1 MDLTQLVGQCFM
13 VGFQGTSAPQYL
25 LEWLH
30 EGRVGGIILFARN
43 VENPRQLAAL
53 TRSLHAAAAFPLLI
67 SIDQEGGTVARLRG
81 GFTESPSAMALA
93 RTGSEDN
100 ARQAYAI
107 LGAEMRALGIN
118 WDYAPVL
125 DMAYNRENPTVG
137 TRSFGADP
145 QVIGAY
151 GAQAVRGLQS
161 AGVAA
166 CAKHFPGLG
175 NTAVDTHVALPTL
188 STRLEHVM
196 SVDLLPYRAVMAED
210 VASIMTTHTI
220 FADLDRDF
228 PATLSPVV
236 VPRLL
241 REYLGYEGVVT
252 TDCME
257 MKAIASH
264 HSPGESAVMALL
276 AGVDIVLFSHTREMQ
291 QAAMTAVEDA
301 LRSGRVPLQRVQQA
315 CARRQQLIERY
326 GITPAGIS
334 HASVNLPEHRATM
347 RDIAGQA
354 ITLLAGAAPE
364 MTFDEGV
371 AFVEFASLL
380 ESDVMESGGQTG
392 IKTLLDEM
400 HMHPSYAALKPS
412 GAVTGLEDAISA
424 AKRAKITII
433 ATRNAHLI
441 PEQAA
446 RARQIAEHAHIVVHV
461 CLRNPYDAGLVEAST
476 VLASYGDAQPQIE
489 AVLQALRGDI
499 DVRKPEGNIT

>member
-1 MDLTQLVGQCFM
+1 M
-13 VGFQGTSAPQYL
+13 VGFQGTAAPGYL
-25 LEWLH
+25 LEWLR

-43 VENPRQLAAL
+43 VENPQQLAAL
-53 TRSLHAAAAFPLLI
+53 TRSLHEAAAAPILI
-67 SIDQEGGTVARLRG
+67 SIDQEGGTVARLRS
-81 GFTESPSAMALA
+81 GFTESPGAMALA
-93 RTGSEDN
+93 RTGSPEN
-100 ARQAYAI
+100 ARLAYSI

-145 QVIGAY
+145 QAISVY

-175 NTAVDTHVALPTL
+175 DTAIDTHVALPTL
-188 STRLEHVM
+188 STPLEQLM
-196 SVDLLPYRAVMAED
+196 SSDLVPYRAVIAED
-210 VASIMTTHTI
+210 IASIMTTHTI

-241 REYLGYEGVVT
+241 REHLGYDGVVT

-264 HSPGESAVMALL
+264 YSPGESAIMALL
-276 AGVDIVLFSHTREMQ
+276 GSVDIVLFSHTREMQ
-291 QAAMTAVEDA
+291 EAAMTAVMEA
-301 LRSGRVPLQRVQQA
+301 VRSGRIPLERIQQA
-315 CARRQQLIERY
+315 NARRQRLIERY
-326 GITPAGIS
+326 AITPDSIS
-334 HASVNLPEHRATM
+334 HESVNLPQRRAAM
-347 RDIAGQA
+347 LGIASQA
-354 ITLLAGAAPE
+354 ITRLAGAAPE
-364 MTFDEGV
+364 MAFDEQV

-380 ESDVMESGGQTG
+380 ESDVMENGGQTG

-400 HMHPSYAALKPS
+400 QMRPSYVALKPS
-412 GAVTGLEDAISA
+412 GADPRLEDALNA

-441 PEQAA
+441 PEQAE

-461 CLRNPYDAGLVEAST
+461 CLRNPYDAGLIGAET

-489 AVLQALRGDI
+489 AALLALRGDLET
-499 DVRKPEGNIT
+499 REPESETL